1 VAGRAEIFLT
11 GANGS
16 VGKHFAAAALSAGFR
31 VKGLVLPGEDA
42 RMLERLGV
50 SVQRGRLED
59 RRSME
64 IASQGTT
71 HAVHCASLLPHLSAM
86 GRTAFERVNVDAP
99 REMVR
104 LGKERGW
111 KRTIFLSS
119 CGVLGRET
127 TGPTTDETP
136 YRRPFDLYTWSKIE
150 GEKAVVEETSRLGVH
165 TVLIRP
171 ANVYGPGMLY
181 KWPEVFELTSE
192 GRMKTIGGGRVPFAV
207 VHVRDLARAILA
219 ALDEDRP
226 ISQGE
231 RILVSSPEEL
241 TFGEVLAIVA
251 EKLGA
256 PKPGNVPYVVALTA
270 AYVARGLPPPLR
282 LGRLKLLD
290 PSAVR
295 EYRLGSRFD
304 TSHAERA
311 LGFRAQER
319 FDRGIA
325 EAIAAW
331 REQFR

>member
-1 VAGRAEIFLT
+1 
-11 GANGS
+11 
-16 VGKHFAAAALSAGFR
+16 
-31 VKGLVLPGEDA
+31 
-42 RMLERLGV
+42 
-50 SVQRGRLED
+50 
-59 RRSME
+59 ME

-86 GRTAFERVNVDAP
+86 GRTAFKRVNIDAP
-99 REMVR
+99 RAMVR

-111 KRTIFLSS
+111 KRAIFLSS
-119 CGVLGRET
+119 CGVLSRET
-127 TGPTTDETP
+127 MGSTTDETP

-150 GEKAVVEETSRLGVH
+150 GEKAVVEETSRLGVP
-165 TVLIRP
+165 TVVLRP

-181 KWPEVFELTSE
+181 KWPDVFELTSQ

-226 ISQGE
+226 IPQGT

-241 TFGEVLAIVA
+241 TFREVLGIVA

-256 PKPGNVPYVVALTA
+256 PKPGNVPYPVALAA
-270 AYVARGLPPPLR
+270 AYVARALPPSLR
-282 LGRLKLLD
+282 FGRLKLID
-290 PSAVR
+290 PSSVR
-295 EYRLGSRFD
+295 EYRLGTRFD
-304 TSHAERA
+304 ASHAERA

-325 EAIAAW
+325 EAIAVW
-331 REQFR
+331 REQAR